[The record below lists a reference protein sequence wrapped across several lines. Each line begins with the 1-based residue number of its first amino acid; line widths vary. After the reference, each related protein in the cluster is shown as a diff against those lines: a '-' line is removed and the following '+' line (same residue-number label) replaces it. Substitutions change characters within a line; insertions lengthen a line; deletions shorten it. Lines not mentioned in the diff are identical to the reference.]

1 MTCHKKIC
9 KCKKNSFINIGK
21 DEETIMYQG
30 FTSSIIFKITQ
41 SKLSFCLPTH
51 LVSLLGKRSVI
62 SWYNTSTHMDHP
74 HDIHLMETKRIL
86 NFVQGTRTHGFHY
99 VAQSSLELVDFID
112 SNWAC
117 DNIDRKSTSRY
128 VFMLADGPRSWSSKN
143 QSATALSSTE
153 AEYRGVV
160 NGATQC
166 LWLHGILGEFMIEY
180 GNSIVIYYY
189 KKKYHS
195 NLN

>member
-9 KCKKNSFINIGK
+9 ECKKKSFINIGK

-51 LVSLLGKRSVI
+51 LVSLLGQRSVI
-62 SWYNTSTHMDHP
+62 SWYNTSRHMDQP
-74 HDIHLMETKRIL
+74 HDIHFMATERIL

-112 SNWAC
+112 FDWVG

-128 VFMLADGPRSWSSKN
+128 VFMLVDGPISWSSKN
-143 QSATALSSTE
+143 QIAIAISSTE
-153 AEYRGVV
+153 EEYRAVV
-160 NGATQC
+160 NATAQC
-166 LWLHGILGEFMIEY
+166 LWLQGILGEFGIE
-180 GNSIVIYYY
+180 SETSTVIYCANQ
-189 KKKYHS
+189 S
-195 NLN
+195 NI